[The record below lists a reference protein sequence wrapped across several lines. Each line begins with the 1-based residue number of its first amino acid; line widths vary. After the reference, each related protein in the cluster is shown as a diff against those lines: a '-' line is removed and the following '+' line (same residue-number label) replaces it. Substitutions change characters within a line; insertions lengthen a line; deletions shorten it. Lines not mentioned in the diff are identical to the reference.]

1 MEFPISCR
9 QALERLMDES
19 GVPLSVLQSE
29 TKLLTQA
36 YKEDSGHGA
45 RLVIRKSGVLAYAAV
60 RMPATFGAVSTALDA
75 ALQTLSDADIASL
88 STVLDLGAGTGA
100 ASLAI
105 CECLPAVTAVTA
117 VEREPEM
124 RAVGQQMT
132 HSLPVTWEAADA
144 LAYVRRC
151 ADSGR
156 VFDVVITSYMTNEMD
171 DESRS
176 ALFSLL
182 CAVTGKLLLLV
193 EPGTKTGSAI
203 LIRARE
209 FFLASGL
216 EICAPCP
223 AVRVCPLPADDW
235 CHFTCRVARSRLHK
249 LLKGGDV
256 PYEDEK
262 FSYLALTH
270 LPYTPCGARILRHP
284 IKESGRIT
292 LTLCSPAGH
301 CSEVVTKRDKA
312 RFTAAR
318 KSGAGDS
325 I

>member
-1 MEFPISCR
+1 M
-9 QALERLMDES
+9 
-19 GVPLSVLQSE
+19 LQTE
-29 TKLLTQA
+29 TKLLTQT

-45 RLVIRKSGVLAYAAV
+45 RLVVRKSGVLAYAAT

-75 ALQTLSDADIASL
+75 SLKTLSDADIAAL
-88 STVLDLGAGTGA
+88 CTVLDLGAGTGA
-100 ASLAI
+100 ASLAV
-105 CECLPAVTAVTA
+105 CECLPAVSAVTA

-124 RAVGQQMT
+124 RAVGQHMT
-132 HSLPVTWEAADA
+132 GSLPVTWEAADA

-151 ADSGR
+151 ANSGR
-156 VFDVVITSYMTNEMD
+156 IFDVVVTSYMTNEMD
-171 DESRS
+171 GETRS
-176 ALFSLL
+176 ELFSLL

-203 LIRARE
+203 LIGARDS
-209 FFLASGL
+209 FVAAGL
-216 EICAPCP
+216 GICAPCP
-223 AVRVCPLPADDW
+223 AVGACPLPADDW

-249 LLKGGDV
+249 MLKGGDV

-262 FSYLALTH
+262 FSYLALTR

-284 IKESGRIT
+284 VKESGRIT
-292 LTLCSPAGH
+292 LTLCSPDGH
-301 CSEVVTKRDKA
+301 TSEVVTKRDKA
-312 RFTAAR
+312 RFTATR